1 MMPQGWIQ
9 MNSRLQVR
17 ARVGLVAALAS
28 THLVRHS
35 GPSLLVVVL
44 ASKVNKATVTSMI
57 YSRSLSSSSL
67 WVVKAVRK
75 HVDHRTKQA
84 RQKERTLMYFKLIRH
99 TLLNI

>member
-9 MNSRLQVR
+9 MNSRLQVL
-17 ARVGLVAALAS
+17 AKVGLVAGLAS

-35 GPSLLVVVL
+35 GPSSLVVL
-44 ASKVNKATVTSMI
+44 ASKVNKAMVTSMI

>member
-17 ARVGLVAALAS
+17 AKVGLVAALAS

-35 GPSLLVVVL
+35 GPSLLVVL

-57 YSRSLSSSSL
+57 YSRSSSSSSL
-67 WVVKAVRK
+67 WVVKAARK

-84 RQKERTLMYFKLIRH
+84 RPKERTLMYFKLIRH